1 MIATET
7 ERRTMKD
14 PGNGYTIAYP
24 RKIIAR
30 GAARAVMRVLLPVA
44 FRIRI
49 TGRENFPEGGP
60 LIVVGNHAAA
70 MEAVLMAVYTPWQME
85 MLGAADIPHEKVT
98 QVAIKV
104 FGSIP
109 VNRGHVDRPALN
121 RALDVLKQGGVVA
134 VFPEGGVWQT
144 GVRRAQTGVAWLS
157 YRAGAPVLPIG
168 FGGTMGALGAAL
180 RFKRPELT
188 MNVGK
193 PMPSARLPQGKAR
206 KVYLAEYAGQVLD
219 GVSALLP
226 ADDPARRVTIS
237 DERFELQVGVLGPD
251 GDAADF
257 PADLTIQHATALAK
271 LLHQPAILKIFTQNL
286 RLPTRPLEKLDSE
299 HDAEVIADATRSI
312 LDYLQDENPYL
323 LTYRFGPQEAE
334 AMQAGLEELLA
345 VAQWTS
351 EAGFALAITPVRRFY
366 SPDRGKEVV
375 QIKQGHFEQW
385 M

>member
-1 MIATET
+1 
-7 ERRTMKD
+7 MKN
-14 PGNGYTIAYP
+14 PEPSYTIAYP
-24 RKIIAR
+24 RRIIAR
-30 GAARAVMRVLLPVA
+30 GTARGVMRALLPIA

-49 TGRENFPEGGP
+49 TGRENFPESGP

-70 MEAVLMAVYTPWQME
+70 MEAVLMAVYTPWQVE

-98 QVAIKV
+98 QVAIKI
-104 FGSIP
+104 FGFIP

-121 RALDVLKQGGVVA
+121 QALDVLKQKGIVA
-134 VFPEGGVWQT
+134 IFPEGGIWQT

-180 RFKRPELT
+180 RMKRPELT
-188 MNVGK
+188 MNVGEA
-193 PMPSARLPQGKAR
+193 MPAAHLPQGKAR

-219 GVSALLP
+219 AVSALLP

-237 DERFELQVGVLGPD
+237 DERFGLQVGVLGPD
-251 GDAADF
+251 GA
-257 PADLTIQHATALAK
+257 PASYPAGLAIRHATALAK
-271 LLHQPAILKIFTQNL
+271 LLHQPALLKIFTQNL
-286 RLPTRPLEKLDSE
+286 RLPTRPLQELDSE
-299 HDAEVIADATRSI
+299 PDAGVIAGATRSI
-312 LDYLQDENPYL
+312 LDYLRDENPYL

-345 VAQWTS
+345 LARWADGS
-351 EAGFALAITPVRRFY
+351 GLALAITPIRRFY
-366 SPDRGKEVV
+366 SLDQGKEVV
-375 QIKQGHFEQW
+375 QIKQGSFEQW